1 MEKYIY
7 FAAMGLELLLSI
19 VLFCNNRSISAKGKR
34 DNVKTNKQLMLSN
47 LKISLPVFISE
58 AEEMFGAGNGIAKL
72 NYVLNKI
79 HIKCLELSLP
89 YDEKEIKTQIEEILE
104 TPQKKEVE

>member
-7 FAAMGLELLLSI
+7 YVAMALELLLSI
-19 VLFCNNRSISAKGKR
+19 VLFCTNRSISAKGKR
-34 DNVKTNKQLMLSN
+34 DNAQINKQLLLSN
-47 LKISLPVFISE
+47 LKISLPIFIGE

-89 YDEKEIKTQIEEILE
+89 YEESEIKTQIEEILE